1 MPNYHIYFML
11 KGAPVGSKSI
21 EAGDD
26 AEAVRIASTLNEG
39 DAVEL
44 WNDYRRLKVFGASP
58 ARAASPAGQ
67 APVEFSV
74 HNS

>member
-1 MPNYHIYFML
+1 MANYHIYFML
-11 KGAPVGSKSI
+11 KGAPVGSRSI

-26 AEAVRIASTLNEG
+26 AEAVRIASTLNKG

-44 WNDYRRLKVFGASP
+44 WNDHRRLRVFGASP
-58 ARAASPAGQ
+58 ARAPSPADQ
-67 APVEFSV
+67 APVEFWA